1 MLRSTSFGLG
11 PLALGVSVVVHTAVF
26 VAAASR
32 PSAAEAS
39 GEAVTFDVVAEPP
52 PQVTPDPDAM
62 YTAAVERA
70 VSPPTRVRSNTSSP
84 SHIARPEPTAGVAA
98 HAAPAD
104 TANDDLPRFTIAL
117 GAGAAGAHAVVA
129 SGGTAPARESGSSL
143 VSEDAVDV
151 RARLVR
157 GLPPTYPAAARA
169 DGVEGDVVLELVVG
183 VSGGVESARVVRGVG
198 HGLDEA
204 AVAAADAFRFA
215 PASKDSAPV
224 RVRMLWPVQFRLQ

>member
-1 MLRSTSFGLG
+1 M
-11 PLALGVSVVVHTAVF
+11 ALGISVVVHTAVF

-32 PSAAEAS
+32 PKATEAS

-52 PQVTPDPDAM
+52 PVTPDPDAT
-62 YTAAVERA
+62 YAAPVERT
-70 VSPPTRVRSNTSSP
+70 VIPPTRVRSNTSSP
-84 SHIARPEPTAGVAA
+84 SHITRPEPTAGVAA
-98 HAAPAD
+98 HAAPVD
-104 TANDDLPRFTIAL
+104 TSSDDLPRFTIAL
-117 GAGAAGAHAVVA
+117 GGGAGGAAGAHGVVA
-129 SGGTAPARESGSSL
+129 PGGTGPAREAGSSL

-157 GLPPTYPAAARA
+157 GVPPTYPAAARA

-204 AVAAADAFRFA
+204 AVRAADAFRFA

>member
-11 PLALGVSVVVHTAVF
+11 PTALGISVVVHTAVF

-32 PSAAEAS
+32 PKAPDAS
-39 GEAVTFDVVAEPP
+39 GPAVTFDVVAEPLLP
-52 PQVTPDPDAM
+52 VTPDPDAT
-62 YTAAVERA
+62 YTTPVERT

-84 SHIARPEPTAGVAA
+84 SHIAKPEPTAGVAV
-98 HAAPAD
+98 HAAPAE
-104 TANDDLPRFTIAL
+104 TATDDLPRFTIAL
-117 GAGAAGAHAVVA
+117 GAGAAGAHGAVA
-129 SGGTAPARESGSSL
+129 PGGPARAHEGGSSL

-157 GLPPTYPAAARA
+157 GVPPTYPAAARA

-204 AVAAADAFRFA
+204 AVRAADAFRFA

-224 RVRMLWPVQFRLQ
+224 RVRMLWPMQFRLQ

>member
-11 PLALGVSVVVHTAVF
+11 PMALGISVVVHTAVF

-32 PSAAEAS
+32 PKATEAS

-52 PQVTPDPDAM
+52 PVTPDPDAT
-62 YTAAVERA
+62 YAAPVERT
-70 VSPPTRVRSNTSSP
+70 VSPPARVRSNTSSP
-84 SHIARPEPTAGVAA
+84 GHTTRPEPTAGVAA
-98 HAAPAD
+98 HAAPVD
-104 TANDDLPRFTIAL
+104 TSSDDLPRFTIAL
-117 GAGAAGAHAVVA
+117 GGGAAGARGAVA
-129 SGGTAPARESGSSL
+129 PGGTGPAREAGSSL

-204 AVAAADAFRFA
+204 AVRAADAFRFA